1 MMFRSNCGT
10 KTPFP
15 VMVLF
20 RATQSVLIAIG
31 PMHWA
36 YLMEGKAK
44 MEFGQL
50 DPRFPI
56 SHGKKSI
63 LQVQRLA
70 VAGNMGPLTSNYVM
84 CGSREGNEGKLI
96 ELSPPA
102 AYVVAGLLKA

>member
-1 MMFRSNCGT
+1 
-10 KTPFP
+10 
-15 VMVLF
+15 
-20 RATQSVLIAIG
+20 
-31 PMHWA
+31 MHWA

-50 DPRFPI
+50 DPRFDNMRFPI